1 MSSVSTKLQ
10 KETQVEVWKNTSQ
23 QESVFTAF
31 LNSPKILQRTCFL
44 FLKKRHLVYF
54 DHQNVYR
61 PSCVTITWTPCG
73 SCEFLLSYTNTIC
86 NESVHMFSLGHFL
99 NVKWRC
105 FRKREFIREVPFY
118 NWALVVQRMYNYNT
132 NE

>member
-1 MSSVSTKLQ
+1 MSSVSTELQ
-10 KETQVEVWKNTSQ
+10 KETQVEVWENTSQ

-44 FLKKRHLVYF
+44 F
-54 DHQNVYR
+54 
-61 PSCVTITWTPCG
+61 
-73 SCEFLLSYTNTIC
+73 
-86 NESVHMFSLGHFL
+86 HMFTLGHLL

-105 FRKREFIREVPFY
+105 FRKREFTREVPLY